1 MIHGV
6 SGRAR
11 CCGSRMCNVYRIN
24 GCSRIVGIIC
34 VCVCVGVRIRSVR
47 RRVSR
52 RHRITCRVFI
62 MLVHNT
68 RTVVVF
74 MFVFLFVGFILT
86 RVVPVLQIL
95 VCVLVVIGI
104 VVIDVLILVALH

>member
-1 MIHGV
+1 MVLVVVFVVAVLVCATYIV
-6 SGRAR
+6 STVVVA
-11 CCGSRMCNVYRIN
+11 SWASY
-24 GCSRIVGIIC
+24 

-52 RHRITCRVFI
+52 RHRITCRVNI

-86 RVVPVLQIL
+86 RVVPVLHIL
-95 VCVLVVIGI
+95 VCVLVVIGM
-104 VVIDVLILVALH
+104 VVIGVLILVALH